1 MNTHV
6 LKMNKIKIYRDSKE
20 IPVRIIERIESTG
33 DFFYMIKGYEYGD
46 EPNATQE
53 ELKEKFEEIFQG
65 FILEI
70 NSKHIDIVQYGKIVA
85 SSLELDLLMILYQY
99 IVLKIKE
106 IKLSDPIN
114 RDVDVSMIL
123 EMLSKLK
130 IQKNPDLEKQ
140 LEIIEA
146 KINKH
151 KNVIEDAKSK
161 INKNADDNTKNEK
174 QSIYDILINVGIVL
188 DRQLNPETTTLYELG
203 KLQEIA
209 IKKIES
215 DNKHNK

>member
-1 MNTHV
+1 
-6 LKMNKIKIYRDSKE
+6 MNKIKIYRDSKE

-85 SSLELDLLMILYQY
+85 SSLELDLLIILYQY

-106 IKLSDPIN
+106 IKLSEPIN

-130 IQKNPDLEKQ
+130 IQKNPNLEKQ

-209 IKKIES
+209 IKKIEAE
-215 DNKHNK
+215 NKHNK

>member
-1 MNTHV
+1 M
-6 LKMNKIKIYRDSKE
+6 
-20 IPVRIIERIESTG
+20 
-33 DFFYMIKGYEYGD
+33 
-46 EPNATQE
+46 
-53 ELKEKFEEIFQG
+53 
-65 FILEI
+65 
-70 NSKHIDIVQYGKIVA
+70 
-85 SSLELDLLMILYQY
+85 
-99 IVLKIKE
+99 
-106 IKLSDPIN
+106 
-114 RDVDVSMIL
+114 
-123 EMLSKLK
+123 K
-130 IQKNPDLEKQ
+130 IQKNPNLEKQ

-209 IKKIES
+209 IKKIEAE
-215 DNKHNK
+215 NKHNK

>member
-1 MNTHV
+1 
-6 LKMNKIKIYRDSKE
+6 MNKIKIYRDSKE

-46 EPNATQE
+46 EPNSTQE

-106 IKLSDPIN
+106 IKLSEPIN

-130 IQKNPDLEKQ
+130 IQKNQDLEKQ

-174 QSIYDILINVGIVL
+174 QNIYDILINVGIVL

-209 IKKIES
+209 IKKIEAE
-215 DNKHNK
+215 NKHNK

>member
-1 MNTHV
+1 
-6 LKMNKIKIYRDSKE
+6 MNKIKIYRDSKE

-106 IKLSDPIN
+106 IKLSEPIN

-209 IKKIES
+209 IKKIEAE
-215 DNKHNK
+215 NKHNK

>member
-1 MNTHV
+1 
-6 LKMNKIKIYRDSKE
+6 MNKIKIYRDSKE

-46 EPNATQE
+46 EPNSTQE

-106 IKLSDPIN
+106 IKLSEPIN

-209 IKKIES
+209 IKKIEAE
-215 DNKHNK
+215 NKHKK

>member
-1 MNTHV
+1 
-6 LKMNKIKIYRDSKE
+6 MNKIKIYRDSKE

-106 IKLSDPIN
+106 IKLSEPIN

-130 IQKNPDLEKQ
+130 IQKNPNLEKQ

-161 INKNADDNTKNEK
+161 INKNADYNTKNEK

-209 IKKIES
+209 IKKIEAE
-215 DNKHNK
+215 NKHNK

>member
-1 MNTHV
+1 
-6 LKMNKIKIYRDSKE
+6 MNKIKIYRDSKE

-46 EPNATQE
+46 EPNATQD

-106 IKLSDPIN
+106 IKLSEPIN

-130 IQKNPDLEKQ
+130 IQKNQDLEKQ

-174 QSIYDILINVGIVL
+174 QNIYDILINVGIVL

-209 IKKIES
+209 IKKIEAE
-215 DNKHNK
+215 NKHNK